1 MITSYRLNQ
10 QKLGFSKLLTH
21 YGKEVSTDLTC
32 TVKYSSGNVILHTVM
47 EMLEKR
53 TQDYEV
59 QLTRTID
66 ELKTTKEQLVK
77 ITTQEAALVQQNAK
91 MSVELVAQENSQ
103 KKLKSEM
110 KCVKEQLKSRE
121 TELGKMKEEAGKMKT
136 KHQGTE
142 ESLEKELEE
151 KNKTLKDYQE
161 KVQGYYNMEPPN
173 KGHIG
178 DNINMSAGLSFVER
192 LSSFSSILCR
202 EVYYTVSIS
211 RRVRYQRVFLH
222 NKNIIMYTT

>member
-1 MITSYRLNQ
+1 MGLAGQI
-10 QKLGFSKLLTH
+10 K
-21 YGKEVSTDLTC
+21 
-32 TVKYSSGNVILHTVM
+32 SSIALVMSFYIYTVM

-66 ELKTTKEQLVK
+66 ELQTTKEQLVK
-77 ITTQEAALVQQNAK
+77 ITAQEAALVQQNAK
-91 MSVELVAQENSQ
+91 MSMELVAQENSQ

-161 KVQGYYNMEPPN
+161 KVQGYYLTWNLRTRDTL
-173 KGHIG
+173 GTI
-178 DNINMSAGLSFVER
+178 
-192 LSSFSSILCR
+192 
-202 EVYYTVSIS
+202 IS
-211 RRVRYQRVFLH
+211 LFQLVCPL
-222 NKNIIMYTT
+222 